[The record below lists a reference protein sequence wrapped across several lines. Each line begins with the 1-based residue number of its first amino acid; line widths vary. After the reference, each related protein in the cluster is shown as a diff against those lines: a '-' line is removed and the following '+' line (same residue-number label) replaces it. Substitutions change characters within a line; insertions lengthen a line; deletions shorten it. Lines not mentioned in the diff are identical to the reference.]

1 VPLEDGKAW
10 SWWEYQAILWNNN
23 DRLKP
28 DGEEEAEA
36 PDAGFVDRIFE
47 RLEMAGLVTGSVH

>member
-1 VPLEDGKAW
+1 MPLEDGKAW

-28 DGEEEAEA
+28 DGEDEGDA
-36 PDAGFVDRIFE
+36 PDAGFVDRIFG